1 MGRWSARVK
10 TLRRLLQ
17 VERSDICYLRY
28 TIESYDGMAVV
39 RTIDPYKA
47 LIEVSIAP
55 GREFEAGQLIEDLR
69 EREGLRVEERG
80 FDN

>member
-1 MGRWSARVK
+1 
-10 TLRRLLQ
+10 
-17 VERSDICYLRY
+17 
-28 TIESYDGMAVV
+28 MAVV
-39 RTIDPYKA
+39 RTIDPHEA

-55 GREFEAGQLIEDLR
+55 GREQEAGQLIEDLR